1 MAKRK
6 HWLPVVWCLGII
18 LAVSPAPSSG
28 QDSAVSIREEP
39 LVIPT
44 YQVGE
49 SDRNPIFYGGRAYQ
63 GARGAVYPYPL
74 MDQLTDVREN
84 KTYRAVTLENKYIKI
99 SVLPEIGGRILSAL
113 DKTDGYDFFYHQHVI
128 KPALIGMLGAWIS
141 GGVEWN
147 LPHHHRATTFMPVDY
162 VLEEN
167 SDGSKTVW
175 VGETEL
181 RHRMKWLIGLTLH
194 PDRDYIELTG
204 KLINRTPVAHSFL
217 YFANVAVHANEN
229 YQVIFPP
236 STVYGTYHGKN
247 QFLPWPISSRDFN
260 GLDFG
265 HDVDVSWWK
274 NHPSPTSWFAF
285 DCQED
290 FFGGYDHGKRAGV
303 AHVADHHIVPGKKF
317 WEFANGDV
325 GRMWDKILT
334 ETDGPYVELMVGAYS
349 DNQPDYSWI
358 QPYEVKTWKQYWY
371 PLREIGGMKN
381 ANTEAA
387 VNLEVGE
394 NGTASIG
401 VNTTTERPQARI
413 VLRSGDKI
421 LWEERASIGPAE
433 PFVKD
438 VALPAGVKEED
449 LQLAVI
455 SSDEQELISYRPRK
469 YERGPSPETAKPPL
483 PPEKIKTIEEL
494 YLTGLRLE
502 QFYSPALEGYPYFE
516 EALRR
521 NPGDARVNT
530 TLGRLYCERG
540 MFKEAEERLEVAIQR
555 LTHDYTRPKNGEPFY
570 YLGVALSGQGKDAAA
585 YDAFYNA
592 TWSQAWTGA
601 AYYHLARLD
610 CRRQEWAKALE
621 HLERALAANAWNSSA
636 LHLKAAVLRHMG
648 KPAEA
653 EKVLS
658 TLLAGDPLDFMAGN
672 ELYLAQ
678 SAAGRSSEAASRLEF
693 LNAKMRREPQSYLE
707 VAAEYGNGGLRDEA
721 IQVLERFVGN
731 SPKAAKINPMIFY
744 YLADF
749 SAKQGNEEEASRFYR
764 AAAHASPDYCFPFR
778 LESVG
783 VLERAIARSPGDVRA
798 HYFLGNLL
806 YDRQPEKAI
815 RAWEESRR
823 LDNSFPTV
831 HRNLGFAYARV
842 EKNLPKAMASLER
855 ALELSPSDGRV
866 LFELDQLSEWAG
878 VLPEKR
884 LARLEGDLE
893 TVLKRDDATS
903 QLISLELELGEY
915 DKAIDLLSRR
925 HFHVWE
931 GGGEI
936 HNAYVDA
943 HLLRGQRRLEA
954 KQPRGALEDFRA
966 ALEYPENLEVGKP
979 YGGGREAEVS
989 YFIGLAQEGLGDS
1002 AAARSSFEKCA
1013 AAKQRNPEIRYY
1025 QALALRRLGKES
1037 EAKRILADLVA
1048 QGERELKVGALP
1060 DYFAKFGEAQSEGLR
1075 AAQAHYLIGLG
1086 LLGQGKR
1093 EEARREF
1100 QQAVEKNVNHLGAR
1114 TQLAALK

>member
-1 MAKRK
+1 MAQQK
-6 HWLPVVWCLGII
+6 HWLPAVLFLGVVLTFT
-18 LAVSPAPSSG
+18 PARSSG
-28 QDSAVSIREEP
+28 QDSTVSIREEP

-44 YQVGE
+44 YLVGE
-49 SDRNPIFYGGRAYQ
+49 AEPNPIFYGGRAYQ
-63 GARGAVYPYPL
+63 GARGAVYPYRL
-74 MDQLTDVREN
+74 MDQMTDVREN

-99 SVLPEIGGRILSAL
+99 SVLPEIGGRIFSAL

-147 LPHHHRATTFMPVDY
+147 VPHHHRATTFMPVDY

-194 PDRDYIELTG
+194 PDRSYIELTG

-217 YFANVAVHANEN
+217 YFANVAVHANES

-236 STVYGTYHGKN
+236 STVYATYHGKN
-247 QFLPWPISSRDFN
+247 QFLPWPISSRDFG
-260 GLDFG
+260 GLEFG
-265 HDVDVSWWK
+265 REVDVSWWK

-285 DCQED
+285 NCEED

-303 AHVADHHIVPGKKF
+303 AHVADHHVVPGKKF

-334 ETDGPYVELMVGAYS
+334 ETDGPYIELMAGAYS

-381 ANTEAA
+381 ANTDAA
-387 VNLEVGE
+387 VNLEFGAG
-394 NGTASIG
+394 GTVKIG
-401 VNTTTERPQARI
+401 VNTTMERPEAR
-413 VLRSGDKI
+413 VLLRSGDKI
-421 LWEERASIGPAE
+421 LWEERASIGPGK

-438 VALPAGVKEED
+438 VALPAGVKEDD
-449 LQLAVI
+449 LELVVI
-455 SSDEQELISYRPRK
+455 SSDNGELISYRPRK
-469 YERGPSPETAKPPL
+469 YERGPSPETVKPPP

-521 NPGDARVNT
+521 DPGDARVNT
-530 TLGRLYCERG
+530 MLGRLYCERG
-540 MFKEAEERLEVAIQR
+540 MFKEAEERLKVAVER
-555 LTHDYTRPKNGEPFY
+555 LTRDHTRPKDGEAYY
-570 YLGVALSGQGKDAAA
+570 YLGVALSSQGKDDAA

-592 TWSQAWTGA
+592 TWSHAWTGA
-601 AYYHLARLD
+601 AYYYLARLD
-610 CRRQEWAKALE
+610 CRRREWARALE
-621 HLERALAANAWNSSA
+621 HVERAIAANAWNSSA
-636 LHLKAAVLRHMG
+636 LHLKTALLRRMG
-648 KPAEA
+648 KQAEA
-653 EKVLS
+653 EKVAS
-658 TLLAGDPLDFMAGN
+658 RVLAWDPLDFMAGN
-672 ELYLAQ
+672 ELYLAE

-693 LNAKMRREPQSYLE
+693 LNAKMRGEAQSYLE
-707 VAAEYGNGGLRDEA
+707 VAVEYGNWGLWEEA
-721 IQVLERFVGN
+721 IEVLKRFVGN
-731 SPKAAKINPMIFY
+731 TAKAAKINPLILY

-749 SAKQGNEEEASRFYR
+749 SERQGNTEEASRYYR
-764 AAAHASPDYCFPFR
+764 DAAHAPPDYCFPFR
-778 LESVG
+778 LESIG
-783 VLERAIARSPGDVRA
+783 VLERAIAHSPGDARA
-798 HYFLGNLL
+798 RYYLGNLL

-823 LDNSFPTV
+823 LDNSFVTV

-842 EKNLPKAMASLER
+842 EKDLPKAIASMER
-855 ALELSPSDGRV
+855 ALELDPSDARI
-866 LFELDQLSEWAG
+866 LFELDRLSEWAG
-878 VLPEKR
+878 VPPEKR
-884 LARLEGDLE
+884 LARLGGNME
-893 TVLKRDDATS
+893 TVLKRDDAVS
-903 QLISLELELGEY
+903 QLISLDIELGEY

-936 HNAYVDA
+936 HDAYVDA

-954 KQPRGALEDFRA
+954 KQFREALADFEA
-966 ALEYPENLEVGKP
+966 ALVYPENLEVGKP
-979 YGGGREAEVS
+979 YGGGREAEVP
-989 YFIGLAQEGLGDS
+989 YFIGLAREALGDS
-1002 AAARSSFEKCA
+1002 SAARSSFEKCA
-1013 AAKQRNPEIRYY
+1013 AAKHRNPEIRYY
-1025 QALALRRLGKES
+1025 QALALRRLGKEA
-1037 EAKRILADLVA
+1037 EAKQIFADLVA
-1048 QGERELKVGALP
+1048 QGERDLKASSSA
-1060 DYFAKFGEAQSEGLR
+1060 DYFAKFGEAQSEDLR
-1075 AAQAHYLIGLG
+1075 AARAHYLIGLG
-1086 LLGQGKR
+1086 YLGQGRR

-1100 QQAVEKNVNHLGAR
+1100 RQAVEKNVNHLGAR